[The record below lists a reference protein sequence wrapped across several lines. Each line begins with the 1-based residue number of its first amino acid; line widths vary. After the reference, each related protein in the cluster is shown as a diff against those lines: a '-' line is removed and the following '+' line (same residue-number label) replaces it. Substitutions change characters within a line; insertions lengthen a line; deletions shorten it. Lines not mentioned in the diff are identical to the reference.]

1 MQAGTGSAQEAPGE
15 SKWGKPLAKE
25 LGRAQHGAYLL
36 SSSTCTPM
44 EWNSL
49 WLRLSVSE
57 SETAST
63 CQGQRDSVLEGGPM
77 P

>member
-1 MQAGTGSAQEAPGE
+1 
-15 SKWGKPLAKE
+15 
-25 LGRAQHGAYLL
+25 
-36 SSSTCTPM
+36 M